1 MLWRG
6 IYVYAAQAAKRVADQ
21 VATEEKVRRDVLTR
35 LPNRLAF
42 FEAVEAA
49 LERLANWNEKFA
61 VLFLDLNDF
70 KVVNDRFGH
79 ATGDKLLAQVGQR
92 LQGCVNQADL
102 VARLGGDEFAVVVV
116 GARDS
121 VAANNIAT
129 QIVGSVERPFILDG
143 TEVLTGSCVGIALAP
158 ADGNSPEQL
167 LKSAD
172 EALYEA
178 KHSNRGVI
186 QHYDRHRKAA
196 NRRRRIMERD
206 LRYALQRNEFS
217 LVFQPIFDV
226 KNNQVA
232 GCEALLRWNH
242 PTFGLRLPDDFI
254 EAAERIR
261 LINEIGPWIFHEA
274 CSAAATWPKNI
285 RLAVNVSATQL
296 RHAVVLSSITSALT
310 LSTLTS
316 GRLEIEITETAV
328 LDDQCLSNI
337 KALRQLGISVA
348 LDDFGTG
355 YSSLTYLQ
363 KLSPDRIK
371 IDAPRSREQA
381 RGEGDR
387 EVTRLRYPGIL
398 ALK

>member
-1 MLWRG
+1 M
-6 IYVYAAQAAKRVADQ
+6 
-21 VATEEKVRRDVLTR
+21 
-35 LPNRLAF
+35 AF

-186 QHYDRHRKAA
+186 
-196 NRRRRIMERD
+196 
-206 LRYALQRNEFS
+206 
-217 LVFQPIFDV
+217 
-226 KNNQVA
+226 
-232 GCEALLRWNH
+232 
-242 PTFGLRLPDDFI
+242 
-254 EAAERIR
+254 
-261 LINEIGPWIFHEA
+261 
-274 CSAAATWPKNI
+274 
-285 RLAVNVSATQL
+285 
-296 RHAVVLSSITSALT
+296 
-310 LSTLTS
+310 
-316 GRLEIEITETAV
+316 
-328 LDDQCLSNI
+328 
-337 KALRQLGISVA
+337 
-348 LDDFGTG
+348 
-355 YSSLTYLQ
+355 
-363 KLSPDRIK
+363 
-371 IDAPRSREQA
+371 
-381 RGEGDR
+381 
-387 EVTRLRYPGIL
+387 
-398 ALK
+398 